1 MRKTTNLYL
10 NDRRCMVCLAGKGPR
25 VRGREPVRGAGED
38 TVSQSWWCKRWQKEF
53 KLLECI
59 LSTHITG
66 FLFMFFS
73 VIKRVYFEFLL
84 LYAHFY
90 LSHTLCIVLLIR
102 VFPSLRLK
110 QSWPCK
116 MQAAVDATLAQD
128 EESIQNHHKSPPRT
142 QTDGYNCCKLEKEN
156 PIFALTASRNASV
169 WWNQ

>member
-10 NDRRCMVCLAGKGPR
+10 NDKRCMVRLAGKGPR

-38 TVSQSWWCKRWQKEF
+38 TASQSWWCKRNSNCWNVFCQ
-53 KLLECI
+53 
-59 LSTHITG
+59 HIS
-66 FLFMFFS
+66 LVSCSCFFS
-73 VIKRVYFEFLL
+73 VIKRVYFVFLL

-90 LSHTLCIVLLIR
+90 LSHRLCIVLLIR
-102 VFPSLRLK
+102 VFPSLKLK

-128 EESIQNHHKSPPRT
+128 EESVQKHHKSPPRT

-156 PIFALTASRNASV
+156 QFLL
-169 WWNQ
+169 